1 MEPDAL
7 QVIVNFT
14 FNACPPGWLR
24 LTIGIGVVAGFLM
37 LTVGIPE
44 IATVPETAVV
54 PCGETGTGCAAVF
67 PTVTVPP
74 TVVVPWAATGTGA
87 SVVFTTLTG
96 EEYCACAVATKH
108 ILTQQNFIF

>member
-1 MEPDAL
+1 
-7 QVIVNFT
+7 
-14 FNACPPGWLR
+14 
-24 LTIGIGVVAGFLM
+24 M

-54 PCGETGTGCAAVF
+54 PCGDTGTGWAAVF

-74 TVVVPWAATGTGA
+74 TVVVPWAVTGTGA

-96 EEYCACAVATKH
+96 DENCACAVAIKH
-108 ILTQQNFIF
+108 IPTKMFFILWPKSSWATTDADVERSLDAILRAAPG